1 MKKIITLSL
10 TILIAITTSI
20 NIFALTKENISNSS
34 DFYDKVIDETVQ
46 TVEFNEYD
54 EFKKI
59 QSMSEEEL
67 LASGWTSQEIEEIK
81 TFDFE
86 KELKK
91 REIEKVL
98 LGNSSRDISIL
109 SDELE
114 RDWSEEEISARAA
127 TINLVMGMS
136 TVTNGGR
143 DWTLYYE
150 WHWTDRP
157 VFAMTD
163 IFGVRALGSVNGTV
177 AIPVVLEK
185 SSNTTYYYW
194 HGGGIAESKTV
205 NYSRVDLNLAES
217 KVELQGMKDNL
228 KTLAR
233 SGYGYIYF
241 NNTVGMDR
249 LTVCLQYGHSQL
261 TTNPSLSASVG
272 TDGASAGV
280 GIDFSYG
287 VSTEKKLLKVY
298 NPDTTEVN

>member
-1 MKKIITLSL
+1 
-10 TILIAITTSI
+10 
-20 NIFALTKENISNSS
+20 
-34 DFYDKVIDETVQ
+34 
-46 TVEFNEYD
+46 
-54 EFKKI
+54 
-59 QSMSEEEL
+59 MSEEEL

>member
-20 NIFALTKENISNSS
+20 NTFALTKENISNSS

>member
-20 NIFALTKENISNSS
+20 NTFALTKENISNSS

-163 IFGVRALGSVNGTV
+163 IFGIRALGSVNGTV